1 MNQVDEGYFMH
12 GEEAQNNVYEIKI
25 NENNDEIKTENKPE
39 SSVPDNDKNVEKNE
53 QSETGSDKPSAAKQN
68 YFDQLQRLR
77 AEFANYKKRTENE
90 KLLLSDYIKSEFIKS
105 LLPLIDDF
113 ERLLF
118 HMNNGEHEVDQGVNL
133 IYQKLMDTLKEQGL
147 KQVDSVGK
155 KFDPNFHEALLAEQ
169 HENFEEDI
177 VIDEWQKG
185 YVFKEKLI
193 RPAQVKVNKP
203 K

>member
-77 AEFANYKKRTENE
+77 A
-90 KLLLSDYIKSEFIKS
+90 
-105 LLPLIDDF
+105 
-113 ERLLF
+113 
-118 HMNNGEHEVDQGVNL
+118 
-133 IYQKLMDTLKEQGL
+133 
-147 KQVDSVGK
+147 
-155 KFDPNFHEALLAEQ
+155 
-169 HENFEEDI
+169 
-177 VIDEWQKG
+177 
-185 YVFKEKLI
+185 
-193 RPAQVKVNKP
+193 
-203 K
+203 